1 MSSTKAWVQA
11 ARLRTLPLSIA
22 GILAAAA
29 MALRS
34 NHFDGWIFAG
44 SLLTAIGFQVLSNF
58 ANDYG
63 DGVKGTDNA
72 DRVGPQRA
80 LQSGTLTA
88 QGLKRGM
95 ILTGIITFLLAVG
108 LIYRAFGLD
117 NLPYAILF
125 LVLGLAAIIAAVK
138 YTVGDSA
145 YGYKGLGDIFV
156 FVFFGLVSVV
166 GGYFLYAKAVPEF
179 VWLPATTIGLWS
191 TAVLHLN
198 NMRDRESDEKA
209 GKNTLA
215 VKLGKKKSVV
225 YHAFLII
232 GGAIAAIIYME
243 VYAFDSYL
251 DAIPL
256 LAVVI
261 LFGHLQKVVQTKDH
275 KNLDPQLKVV
285 ALSTFLYSLLLLLT
299 SLFA

>member
-72 DRVGPQRA
+72 DRVGPERA
-80 LQSGTLTA
+80 LQSGALTA
-88 QGLKRGM
+88 QGLKKGM
-95 ILTGIITFLLAVG
+95 IITAAITFLLAVG
-108 LIYRAFGLD
+108 LIYRAFGFD

-145 YGYKGLGDIFV
+145 YGYKGLGDVFV

-166 GGYFLYAKAVPEF
+166 GGYFLYAKAIPEF
-179 VWLPATTIGLWS
+179 VWLPATAIGLWS

-209 GKNTLA
+209 GKITMA
-215 VKLGKKKSVV
+215 VKLGEKKSKY
-225 YHAFLII
+225 YHAFLIL
-232 GGAIAAIIYME
+232 GGALAALLYLIDSAVDNYYAAIPMAPVGVLI
-243 VYAFDSYL
+243 
-251 DAIPL
+251 
-256 LAVVI
+256 
-261 LFGHLQKVVQTKDH
+261 GHLVKVLKTKDQ
-275 KNLDPQLKVV
+275 KSLDPQLKVV
-285 ALSTFLYSLLLLLT
+285 ALSTFFYGLLLVLT